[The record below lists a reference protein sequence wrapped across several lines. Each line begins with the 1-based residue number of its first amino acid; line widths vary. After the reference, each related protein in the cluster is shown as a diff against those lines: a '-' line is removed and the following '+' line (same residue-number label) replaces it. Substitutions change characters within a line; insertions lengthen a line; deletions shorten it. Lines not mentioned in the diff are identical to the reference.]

1 MAKPI
6 RALELP
12 YPMIQFLIIRDNT
25 ARLAPGFVEN
35 ARLPRRNEC
44 RLSFELEESEK
55 APRSVIRR
63 SLEPN
68 EITKYMRQTSVIN
81 SIKCNQYKL

>member
-12 YPMIQFLIIRDNT
+12 YPMIQFLTIRDNT
-25 ARLAPGFVEN
+25 ARLAPPPQDFVEN

-44 RLSFELEESEK
+44 RLSF
-55 APRSVIRR
+55 
-63 SLEPN
+63 N
-68 EITKYMRQTSVIN
+68 
-81 SIKCNQYKL
+81 